1 MIVSHGKFV
10 IRPEQLERAKKLMSE
25 MVDNTLKEPGCISY
39 DYFISMS
46 RPNVVMLFQ
55 EWESVEAVNLHFT
68 TAHMAKFLS
77 EIPELLESEIITH
90 RYAVSRE
97 LDMENLDENA
107 EKELE
112 FDLQPNK
119 KPVIL
124 H

>member
-25 MVDNTLKEPGCISY
+25 MVENTLKEPGCISY

-68 TAHMAKFLS
+68 TAHMAKFLT

-97 LDMENLDENA
+97 LDMENLDDNA